1 MATISSITLPN
12 GSTYEIGSG
21 NAEFIY
27 GTQTAQTGSCLGT
40 TTDTELTD
48 GKEILYFF
56 PYGTS
61 GEVTLNLTL
70 AGGGSTGA
78 INCYKT
84 GLVRMKAFY
93 QYETVRLTYH
103 RSLKIGSSYYEGWW
117 ADGDK
122 DKDGQELALS
132 RSPYTASAAFYQY
145 VMLFT
150 KDSTTLMPSTSANND
165 QTTGKTL
172 STDSFNPF
180 GPIYRYNDTTAVASG
195 GTIPDE
201 KLSTQQAF
209 DLRRSFN
216 IRVDLI
222 ANKAVYLKCNPVSG
236 SRRKAQFVTSFWGT
250 NDPITQDLP
259 STEDGYY
266 YVYLGQAYS
275 TYTLQM
281 TAQHPVYMFK
291 DGECREVSQFA
302 EVADKA
308 IQDGAGNNI
317 ASTYVPYKGSF
328 TGDIN
333 ATDIEPG
340 IYNIDAF
347 SITVNG
353 SAAAYYGTFIQY
365 PGTYKPQFVIG
376 NQAGSAYSD
385 GGLLTRRYLTGSSA
399 WSDWYYALEPSLPLT
414 GGEISGQVRMTS
426 NEVAP
431 LRIKHSFPVGT
442 NPSAIEYRSIYFTD
456 NSTSSTNT
464 LASLS
469 TRVDTNGSSYVDILA
484 ANNLASG
491 STNTGFRISQS
502 YNGTGNVQA
511 RIAGT
516 DYDLWHKG
524 NFAQAAYTPTK
535 SSSLTSLTVNRAQFY
550 RMGPI
555 VLLQINMT
563 NSAQITSNTTLFTG
577 FPKPAATVDV
587 PLLQTGST
595 ANRSVYVD
603 TSGNLKVSGTMAAA
617 TWVVNGWYYTTA
629 T

>member
-1 MATISSITLPN
+1 MAKISTITLPN

-103 RSLKIGSSYYEGWW
+103 QALKIGDTYYEGWW

-145 VMLFT
+145 IMLFT

-180 GPIYRYNDTTAVASG
+180 GPIYRYNDTTAVSNG

-236 SRRKAQFVTSFWGT
+236 PRRKAQFVTSYWGT

-259 STEDGYY
+259 STNDGYY

-275 TYTLQM
+275 TYALQM
-281 TAQHPVYMFK
+281 TTNHPVYMFK
-291 DGECREVSQFA
+291 DGECREISQFA
-302 EVADKA
+302 EVSDNSLKFEGNDSSYWFGTQEITFPTSGWTSSNGFYTNTVSDLDFTATDTPIISIGVPSTITSA
-308 IQDGAGNNI
+308 TLDDYSEAAGNI
-317 ASTYVPYKGSF
+317 FKFETGTGTLTAYSTA
-328 TGDIN
+328 DI
-333 ATDIEPG
+333 TD
-340 IYNIDAF
+340 YNIL
-347 SITVNG
+347 V
-353 SAAAYYGTFIQY
+353 
-365 PGTYKPQFVIG
+365 
-376 NQAGSAYSD
+376 
-385 GGLLTRRYLTGSSA
+385 
-399 WSDWYYALEPSLPLT
+399 
-414 GGEISGQVRMTS
+414 
-426 NEVAP
+426 
-431 LRIKHSFPVGT
+431 
-442 NPSAIEYRSIYFTD
+442 
-456 NSTSSTNT
+456 
-464 LASLS
+464 LA
-469 TRVDTNGSSYVDILA
+469 
-484 ANNLASG
+484 
-491 STNTGFRISQS
+491 
-502 YNGTGNVQA
+502 
-511 RIAGT
+511 
-516 DYDLWHKG
+516 KG
-524 NFAQAAYTPTK
+524 H
-535 SSSLTSLTVNRAQFY
+535 
-550 RMGPI
+550 
-555 VLLQINMT
+555 
-563 NSAQITSNTTLFTG
+563 
-577 FPKPAATVDV
+577 
-587 PLLQTGST
+587 
-595 ANRSVYVD
+595 
-603 TSGNLKVSGTMAAA
+603 
-617 TWVVNGWYYTTA
+617 
-629 T
+629 